1 MDRGDNSGRQ
11 AITGKGF
18 SAVNPSG
25 VTRAAAM
32 SEPFS
37 SRYTTLLAGSSAV
50 ISKNHSAVA
59 THRLPSTKPSAAPMD
74 CNFSLSEKAA
84 EKRLRAVRGET
95 ALVVV
100 EQSAGLPSVIH
111 RLCLK

>member
-1 MDRGDNSGRQ
+1 
-11 AITGKGF
+11 
-18 SAVNPSG
+18 
-25 VTRAAAM
+25 
-32 SEPFS
+32 
-37 SRYTTLLAGSSAV
+37 
-50 ISKNHSAVA
+50 
-59 THRLPSTKPSAAPMD
+59 MD